1 MNHVDDYNEG
11 LRYSEDDEAE
21 AGEYDD
27 LEKQSDRTLAGA
39 DGRKRPLNVIVHP
52 RSYKTTKLN
61 QVIRLKKPPRNLVKA
76 ITLERKR
83 GYFAKP
89 REDLREQHVVPHGN
103 TPIARDREALR

>member
-1 MNHVDDYNEG
+1 MDDYNEE
-11 LRYSEDDEAE
+11 LRHPEEGSEDQGE
-21 AGEYDD
+21 GEYDP
-27 LEKQSDRTLAGA
+27 EIQSDRTLAGA

-52 RSYKTTKLN
+52 RSYKTKRLN

-89 REDLREQHVVPHGN
+89 RDTVRGQHLAPHDHSPG
-103 TPIARDREALR
+103 THDREALR